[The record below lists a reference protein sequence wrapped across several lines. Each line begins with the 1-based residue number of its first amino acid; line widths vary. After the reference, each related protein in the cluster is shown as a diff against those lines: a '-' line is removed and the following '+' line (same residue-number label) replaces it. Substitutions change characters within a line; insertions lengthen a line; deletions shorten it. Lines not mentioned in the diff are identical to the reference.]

1 MTKNDKLNIMK
12 DRLNK
17 IENSLKSAKAPGV
30 KKHLIRRIRNME
42 RELGQDA

>member
-1 MTKNDKLNIMK
+1 MTNRDKLNIMK

-17 IENSLKSAKAPGV
+17 LENSIKCTKAPGV

-42 RELGQDA
+42 NAGVEV